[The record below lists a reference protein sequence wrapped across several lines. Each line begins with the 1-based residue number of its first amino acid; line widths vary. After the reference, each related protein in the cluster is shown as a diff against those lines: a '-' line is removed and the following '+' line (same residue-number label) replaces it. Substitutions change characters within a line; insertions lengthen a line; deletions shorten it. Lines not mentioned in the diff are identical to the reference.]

1 MKKTISFVL
10 LLLVLL
16 LSLTG
21 CIKKGYSNHEYSGEY
36 SDLYTVA
43 INSVLWN
50 NGHSFSADKYA
61 NSQIEIIDRDEYG
74 RILFTYYEKYYAGA
88 GISHSA
94 LIVLQSSNEKEVFYY
109 EDANYIV
116 KEQTLYTQNIEAF
129 ENAEIEQLKLENDWN
144 QEIKFDKCIK
154 KEIIKQK
161 QVVPYEEQIKNRI
174 VDEFSLTAR
183 KYSLFTHFLTYDSSN
198 SKFIIYGYIRIN
210 EKEGTYFIALAESD
224 NESLKSLKFL
234 VPSNVF
240 DCKTDFIDFKE
251 ENNWYIE

>member
-10 LLLVLL
+10 LLFVLL
-16 LSLTG
+16 SSTG

-50 NGHSFSADKYA
+50 NGHSFSADQYA
-61 NSQIEIIDRDEYG
+61 DPKIEIIDSDEYG

-116 KEQTLYTQNIEAF
+116 KEQTLYTQSIKAF
-129 ENAEIEQLKLENDWN
+129 ESAEIEQLKLENDWN
-144 QEIKFDKCIK
+144 KEIKFDKCIK
-154 KEIIKQK
+154 KEINKQK
-161 QVVPYEEQIKNRI
+161 QVIPHEEEIKNRI
-174 VDEFSLTAR
+174 VDEFSLIDR

-198 SKFIIYGYIRIN
+198 SKFIIYGYIRID

-224 NESLKSLKFL
+224 KDSLKSLKFL
-234 VPSNVF
+234 VPLDVF
-240 DCKTDFIDFKE
+240 DYKNDFIEFKE